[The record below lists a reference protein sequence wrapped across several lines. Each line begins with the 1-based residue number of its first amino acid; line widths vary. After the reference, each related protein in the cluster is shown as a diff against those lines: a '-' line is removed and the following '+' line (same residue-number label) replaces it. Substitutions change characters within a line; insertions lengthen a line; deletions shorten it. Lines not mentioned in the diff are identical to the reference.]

1 MNQLTKAQLTVGAL
15 ACFATIWTLVLNREY
30 QDLLS
35 AIGLIVLQIAVI
47 LVLAYAILAILEW
60 VKVFDLKTNAI
71 LTLIVLVTVRLLSS
85 I

>member
-1 MNQLTKAQLTVGAL
+1 MNQLTKAQLTVGVL

-35 AIGLIVLQIAVI
+35 AVGLIVLQIAVI
-47 LVLAYAILAILEW
+47 LVLAYAILAILAW